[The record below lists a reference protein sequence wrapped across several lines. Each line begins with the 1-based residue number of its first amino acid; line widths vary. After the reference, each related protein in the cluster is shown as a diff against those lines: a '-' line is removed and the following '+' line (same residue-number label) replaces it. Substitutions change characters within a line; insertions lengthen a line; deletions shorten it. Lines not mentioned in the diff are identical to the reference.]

1 MAKTYPVKVVVT
13 AEDKA
18 SGPIS
23 AIGRAVNSSLNGL
36 ISKSKALAGGIARTT
51 EFLGNLNQARLLVAS
66 AVGAGADFIQGLAD
80 TGDELGAFADKTG
93 LSVEAI
99 QAWRYAAERSDV
111 STETF
116 NSSIEKFAVALE
128 QARAGT
134 GPLAKG
140 LKSISPELLKT
151 LKATTGTEEALGLYI
166 AAMEEL
172 PDPSKRALAASVAF
186 GKGNKDMA
194 LLAVKGSD
202 AIAKLR
208 EEKIRHG
215 VVTTEEA
222 EQAGKVDDQ
231 LKSLKSQYEGIKAA
245 IGGSLLPVLSPLLE
259 RLSGW
264 IDANRTLIDL
274 RIEATIQAAGEAFGA
289 MVEWIGRAKAAYD
302 EDIAPLIEGVGG
314 WGTVLSALFGVQ
326 LVGALAAATVAV
338 GTAAAAMAAAL
349 APITAAILI
358 IDEFAGKGRAS
369 TAAANAFGSVTD
381 AARSDIAGAAFGGM
395 STQDVARSYAETG
408 SVRAYNA
415 LQDRGVQIDTLK
427 QLDAARGLSSFANP
441 VERARAVSTAA
452 TATAVDAGRSRAR
465 GVEDMFFGVAPQK
478 TEQTVKLQLE
488 PIPGFWARVVP
499 QAGGSASNVTVD
511 TGARQIGTGA
521 P

>member
-99 QAWRYAAERSDV
+99 QAWRYAAEQSDV
-111 STETF
+111 STEQF
-116 NSSIEKFAVALE
+116 NASIEKFAVGIA
-128 QARAGT
+128 AAKNGT
-134 GPLAKG
+134 GPLAAG
-140 LKSISPELLKT
+140 LKKLSPELLAT
-151 LKATTGTEEALGLYI
+151 LKNTTNTEEALRLYI

-172 PDPSKRALAASVAF
+172 PDPAQRALAAGIAF

-194 LLAVKGSD
+194 LLAAKGSD
-202 AIAKLR
+202 ALKALREQKLR
-208 EEKIRHG
+208 DG
-215 VVTTEEA
+215 VVST
-222 EQAGKVDDQ
+222 EQAKKAGEVDEQ
-231 LKSLKSQYEGIKAA
+231 LRRLRSQYDGIRAS

-259 RLSGW
+259 RLSQW
-264 IDANRTLIDL
+264 IESNRTLIGL

-289 MVEWIGRAKAAYD
+289 MVTWIGKAKDAYD
-302 EDIAPLIEGVGG
+302 ENIAPLIESVGG
-314 WGTVLSALFGVQ
+314 WGNVLVALFGVQ
-326 LVGALAAATVAV
+326 LVAALGSAAVAA
-338 GTAAAAMAAAL
+338 GTAAASISAAL
-349 APITAAILI
+349 APVLLALAAV
-358 IDEFAGKGRAS
+358 DELMGKGRTS
-369 TAAANAFGSVTD
+369 TAAAGALGNVTD
-381 AARSDIAGAAFGGM
+381 AARSDIATAAYGGM
-395 STQDVARSYAETG
+395 TTEDLARRYAETG
-408 SVRAYNA
+408 NVRVYNA

-427 QLDAARGLSSFANP
+427 QLDAARGMSSFMDPLA
-441 VERARAVSTAA
+441 RGRAVSDAA
-452 TATAVDAGRSRAR
+452 AATAVDAGRSRAR
-465 GVEDMFFGVAPQK
+465 GVEDMFFGAGPQK

>member
-99 QAWRYAAERSDV
+99 QAWRYAAEQSDV

-116 NSSIEKFAVALE
+116 NASVEKFAVALE

-172 PDPSKRALAASVAF
+172 PDPAKRALAASVAF

-194 LLAVKGSD
+194 LLATQGSE
-202 AIAKLR
+202 ALARLR
-208 EEKIRHG
+208 AEKIRHG

-222 EQAGKVDDQ
+222 KKAGELDGQ
-231 LKSLKSQYEGIKAA
+231 LKALRSQYDGIKAA
-245 IGGSLLPVLSPLLE
+245 IAGALLPALSSLLT
-259 RLSGW
+259 RLSEW
-264 IDANRTLIDL
+264 IAKNRELIGQKIAGAVL
-274 RIEATIQAAGEAFGA
+274 AAGEAFGA
-289 MVEWIGRAKAAYD
+289 MVTWIGKAKAAYD
-302 EDIAPLIEGVGG
+302 ENIAPLIESVGG
-314 WGTVLSALFGVQ
+314 WGNVLVALFGVQ
-326 LVGALAAATVAV
+326 LVAALGSAAVAA
-338 GTAAAAMAAAL
+338 GTAAASISAAL
-349 APITAAILI
+349 APVLLALAAV
-358 IDEFAGKGRAS
+358 DELMGKGRTS
-369 TAAANAFGSVTD
+369 TAAAGALGNVTD
-381 AARSDIAGAAFGGM
+381 AARSDIATAAYGGM
-395 STQDVARSYAETG
+395 TTEDLARRYAETG

-427 QLDAARGLSSFANP
+427 QLDAARGLSSFTNP
-441 VERARAVSTAA
+441 IERARAVSTAA

-465 GVEDMFFGVAPQK
+465 GVEDMFFGAAPQK
-478 TEQTVKLQLE
+478 TEQTVRLQLE
-488 PIPGFWARVVP
+488 PIPGFWAKVVP
-499 QAGGSASNVTVD
+499 QAGGTGSSVTVD